1 MVLEAHMKT
10 SKELLELLRTNWQ
23 RSYTLKELSELGY
36 GKPATLNSR
45 LDKMRNVYRVSR
57 GVYQFTPWER
67 DNAKPLRPAVKKL
80 LIENPNILL
89 NELVSKTNST
99 PDSVRSAIQGL
110 RDEGL
115 CIIRESSY
123 RLVE

>member
-1 MVLEAHMKT
+1 MKT

-67 DNAKPLRPAVKKL
+67 DNAKPLRPEVKKL

>member
-1 MVLEAHMKT
+1 MILEAHMKT
-10 SKELLELLRTNWQ
+10 PKELLELLRTNWQ